1 VFRGPHGCLFS
12 MARSADD
19 DGESR
24 RRDASQPPDPGYPP
38 DPRSPGEEVMTKILV
53 ADPDPRSQRDLRVLL
68 EQRGYELDAVA
79 DLAAALPPIAEGEVD
94 LVLCDLALPGG
105 GGMQLLHEIQAVQ
118 SDTAVV
124 LLSAFGSVRDAVL
137 AMRQGAAD
145 FLGKPFAP
153 DQVLV
158 AVDRAL
164 EKSALQRENHA
175 LKSALDDRLRLDNV
189 VGDDPRMQSIIK
201 TVKAVADT
209 RTTVLI
215 TGESGTGKT
224 LLARALH
231 SLSTRKAGPFVEVN
245 CGALPESLLES
256 ELFGHQ
262 KGAFTGAIRDKI
274 GKFEA
279 AAGGTI
285 FLDEIGT
292 SSPAFQVKL
301 LRVLQDR
308 VIERVGDTKT
318 IPVDV
323 RIVLATNKNLEK
335 AVASGEFREDL
346 YYRIHVVSIEMP
358 PLRERPSDIASLA
371 EHFLRRFAAD
381 HGRPARHFSPTALL
395 QLAHAPWPGNVR
407 QLENVIERAVVLSHA
422 ETIDVADLP
431 ALPRPPA
438 GAVVTGDAVPAGP
451 PRPLKEALAEPEKR
465 LIEQALAHCGGN
477 RERAA
482 KVLGINR
489 STLFHKL
496 KRLGIR

>member
-1 VFRGPHGCLFS
+1 
-12 MARSADD
+12 
-19 DGESR
+19 
-24 RRDASQPPDPGYPP
+24 
-38 DPRSPGEEVMTKILV
+38 MTKILV
-53 ADPDPRSQRDLRVLL
+53 ADSDPRSQQDLQQLL
-68 EQRGYELDAVA
+68 GQRGYELDAVTSVGNAIAPVA
-79 DLAAALPPIAEGEVD
+79 DGEVD
-94 LVLCDLALPGG
+94 LVLCDLGLPGG
-105 GGMQLLHEIQAVQ
+105 GGMKLLQEIQALHPE
-118 SDTAVV
+118 TAVV
-124 LLSAFGSVRDAVL
+124 LLSAFGSVQDAVA

-153 DQVLV
+153 EQVLV

-164 EKSALQRENHA
+164 EKSALQRENQA
-175 LKSALDDRLRLDNV
+175 LKTALDDRLRLDNV
-189 VGDDPRMQSIIK
+189 VGTDPRMQAIFK

-231 SLSTRKAGPFVEVN
+231 SLSTRKHGPFVEVN

-262 KGAFTGAIRDKI
+262 KGSFTGAVRDKI

-292 SSPAFQVKL
+292 SSPGFQVKL

-308 VIERVGDTKT
+308 VIERVGDTRT

-323 RIVLATNKNLEK
+323 RVVLATNKDLEL
-335 AVASGEFREDL
+335 AVQKGEFREDL
-346 YYRIHVVSIEMP
+346 YYRIQVVSIEMP
-358 PLRERPSDIASLA
+358 PLRQRSSDVQALA
-371 EHFLRRFAAD
+371 EHFLRRFAAE
-381 HGRPARHFSPTALL
+381 HGRGSLHFTERALAALL
-395 QLAHAPWPGNVR
+395 AAPWPGNVR
-407 QLENVIERAVVLSHA
+407 QLENVVERAVVLCQGPG
-422 ETIDVADLP
+422 IDLPDLP
-431 ALPRPPA
+431 ATLHTAAATRLAADPLPPDAPP
-438 GAVVTGDAVPAGP
+438 G
-451 PRPLKEALAEPEKR
+451 PLKEALAGPEKR

-477 RERAA
+477 REKAA
-482 KVLGINR
+482 RLLDINR

-496 KRLGIR
+496 RKFGIH

>member
-1 VFRGPHGCLFS
+1 
-12 MARSADD
+12 
-19 DGESR
+19 
-24 RRDASQPPDPGYPP
+24 
-38 DPRSPGEEVMTKILV
+38 MTKILV
-53 ADPDPRSQRDLRVLL
+53 ADPDPRSQADLQQLL
-68 EQRGYELDAVA
+68 GERGYELDAVTSVANAMAPVA
-79 DLAAALPPIAEGEVD
+79 DGEVD

-105 GGMQLLHEIQAVQ
+105 GGMKLLQEIQALHPE
-118 SDTAVV
+118 TAVV
-124 LLSAFGSVRDAVL
+124 LLSAFGSVQDAVA

-153 DQVLV
+153 EQVLV

-164 EKSALQRENHA
+164 EKSALQRENQA

-189 VGDDPRMQSIIK
+189 VGTDPRMQAIFK

-231 SLSTRKAGPFVEVN
+231 SLSARKHGPFVEVN
-245 CGALPESLLES
+245 CGALPETLLES

-262 KGAFTGAIRDKI
+262 KGSFTGAVRDKI

-318 IPVDV
+318 LPVDV
-323 RIVLATNKNLEK
+323 RIVLATNKNLEQ
-335 AVASGEFREDL
+335 AVQKGEFREDL
-346 YYRIHVVSIEMP
+346 YYRIQVVSIEMP
-358 PLRERPSDIASLA
+358 PLRQRPSDVQALA
-371 EHFLRRFAAD
+371 EHFRRRFAED
-381 HGRPARHFSPTALL
+381 HGRPQLHFTDRALAALL
-395 QLAHAPWPGNVR
+395 AAPWPGNVR
-407 QLENVIERAVVLSHA
+407 QLENVVERAVVLCQGPA
-422 ETIDVADLP
+422 LDLGDLP
-431 ALPRPPA
+431 ATLQVAPASPP
-438 GAVVTGDAVPAGP
+438 GAASTPSDGP
-451 PRPLKEALAEPEKR
+451 PGPLKEALAGPER
-465 LIEQALAHCGGN
+465 HLIEQALAYCGGN

-482 KVLGINR
+482 KLLDINR

-496 KRLGIR
+496 RKFGIH

>member
-1 VFRGPHGCLFS
+1 
-12 MARSADD
+12 
-19 DGESR
+19 
-24 RRDASQPPDPGYPP
+24 
-38 DPRSPGEEVMTKILV
+38 MTKILV
-53 ADPDPRSQRDLRVLL
+53 ADPDPRSQSDLRTLL
-68 EQRGYELDAVA
+68 QKRGYEFDAVVDVA
-79 DLAAALPPIAEGEVD
+79 QAHAPLAEGDVD

-105 GGMQLLHEIQAVQ
+105 GGMKLLQEVQ
-118 SDTAVV
+118 QSHPETAVV
-124 LLSAFGSVRDAVL
+124 LLSAFGSVQDAVA

-164 EKSALQRENHA
+164 EKAALQRENHA

-189 VGDDPRMQSIIK
+189 VGSDPRMQAIFK
-201 TVKAVADT
+201 TVKAVANS
-209 RTTVLI
+209 RTTVLV

-231 SLSTRKAGPFVEVN
+231 ALSTRKGGPFIEVN

-262 KGAFTGAIRDKI
+262 KGSFTGAIRDKI

-323 RIVLATNKNLEK
+323 RVVLATNKDLEL
-335 AVASGEFREDL
+335 AVKNGEFREDL

-358 PLRERPSDIASLA
+358 PLRARQSDIASLA
-371 EHFLRRFAAD
+371 EHFLRRFAQE
-381 HGRPARHFSPTALL
+381 HGRPTLRFSPAAVQALC
-395 QLAHAPWPGNVR
+395 QAPWPGNVR
-407 QLENVIERAVVLSHA
+407 QLENVVERAVVLSS
-422 ETIDVADLP
+422 TDMLDLADLP
-431 ALPRPPA
+431 TLARAATTTTEPQPLALP
-438 GAVVTGDAVPAGP
+438 DGP
-451 PRPLKEALAEPEKR
+451 PLPLKDALVAPEKQI
-465 LIEQALAHCGGN
+465 IEHALRHCGGN

-496 KRLGIR
+496 RKFGIE

>member
-1 VFRGPHGCLFS
+1 MP
-12 MARSADD
+12 
-19 DGESR
+19 
-24 RRDASQPPDPGYPP
+24 
-38 DPRSPGEEVMTKILV
+38 KILV
-53 ADPDPRSQRDLRVLL
+53 ADPDPRSQQDLRALL
-68 EQRGYELDAVA
+68 TRRGFELDAVTDVPSA
-79 DLAAALPPIAEGEVD
+79 LAPITDGGVD

-105 GGMQLLHEIQAVQ
+105 GGLRLLQEVQ
-118 SDTAVV
+118 HAQHDTAVV
-124 LLSAFGSVRDAVL
+124 LLSAFGSVQDAVQ
-137 AMRQGAAD
+137 AMRHGAAD
-145 FLGKPFAP
+145 FLGKPFAA

-164 EKSALQRENHA
+164 EQSALKKENRALRE
-175 LKSALDDRLRLDNV
+175 ALDDRLRLDNV
-189 VGDDPRMQSIIK
+189 VGADPRMQSIFK
-201 TVKAVADT
+201 TVQAVAST

-231 SLSTRKAGPFVEVN
+231 ALSNRKHGPFVEVN

-262 KGAFTGAIRDKI
+262 KGAFTGAVRDKI

-308 VIERVGDTKT
+308 VVERVGDTRT

-323 RIVLATNKNLEK
+323 RVVLATNKDLEK
-335 AVASGEFREDL
+335 AVAAGEFREDL
-346 YYRIHVVSIEMP
+346 YYRIHVVAIEMP
-358 PLRERPSDIASLA
+358 PLRARTSDIAPLA
-371 EHFLRRFAAD
+371 EHFLRRFAAE
-381 HGRPARHFSPTALL
+381 HGRPALRFTPRALTALTD
-395 QLAHAPWPGNVR
+395 APWPGNVR
-407 QLENVIERAVVLSHA
+407 QLENVVERAVVLGGNG
-422 ETIDVADLP
+422 DVLDTDDLP
-431 ALPRPPA
+431 VPARPP
-438 GAVVTGDAVPAGP
+438 TGSAPPRDGVPAGT
-451 PRPLKEALAEPEKR
+451 PLPLREALALPER
-465 LIEQALAHCGGN
+465 RILEHALAHCGGN

-496 KRLGIR
+496 RKYGIR

>member
-1 VFRGPHGCLFS
+1 
-12 MARSADD
+12 
-19 DGESR
+19 
-24 RRDASQPPDPGYPP
+24 
-38 DPRSPGEEVMTKILV
+38 MTKILV
-53 ADPDPRSQRDLRVLL
+53 ADSDPSSQQDLHTLL
-68 EQRGYELDAVA
+68 SQRGYELDAVTDVPQA
-79 DLAAALPPIAEGEVD
+79 LAPLVEGDID
-94 LVLCDLALPGG
+94 LVLCDLGLPGG
-105 GGMQLLHEIQAVQ
+105 GGMKLLHEVQ
-118 SDTAVV
+118 TLHPETAVV
-124 LLSAFGSVRDAVL
+124 LLSAFGSVQDAVA

-164 EKSALQRENHA
+164 EKSALQKENQA

-189 VGDDPRMQSIIK
+189 VGTDLRMQAIFK
-201 TVKAVADT
+201 TVKAVATT

-231 SLSTRKAGPFVEVN
+231 ALSTRKQAPFIEVN

-256 ELFGHQ
+256 ELFGHVR
-262 KGAFTGAIRDKI
+262 GAFTGAVRDKV

-323 RIVLATNKNLEK
+323 RVVLATNKDLEQ
-335 AVASGEFREDL
+335 AVAAGQFREDL
-346 YYRIHVVSIEMP
+346 YYRIAVISIEMP
-358 PLRERPSDIASLA
+358 PLRARKSDVQTLA
-371 EHFLRRFAAD
+371 EHFLRRFATE
-381 HGRPARHFSPTALL
+381 HGRPGLHFSPRAVAALL
-395 QLAHAPWPGNVR
+395 AAPWPGNVR
-407 QLENVIERAVVLSHA
+407 QLENVVERAVVLSQGD
-422 ETIDVADLP
+422 TIDAADLP
-431 ALPRPPA
+431 ASLQGRGETAPTTEDPAPGEPPL
-438 GAVVTGDAVPAGP
+438 
-451 PRPLKEALAEPEKR
+451 PLKEALVLPER
-465 LIEQALAHCGGN
+465 RIIEHALRHCGGN
-477 RERAA
+477 REQAA

-496 KRLGIR
+496 RKFGIQ